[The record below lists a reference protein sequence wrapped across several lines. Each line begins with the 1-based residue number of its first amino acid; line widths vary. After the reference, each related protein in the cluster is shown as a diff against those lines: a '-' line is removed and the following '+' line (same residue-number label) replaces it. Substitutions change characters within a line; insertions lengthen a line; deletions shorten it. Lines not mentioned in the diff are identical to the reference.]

1 MHRYQSELAAAARNP
16 EAEAPKAPSMPLP
29 GKVKS
34 LGRVSNL
41 ERTLYTV
48 ASALH
53 IEGDWAALVRRFA
66 TRYLIQLQQRVH
78 EQEVGE
84 QVDKCVAVYKKHLRS
99 VENRDELRFQIGA
112 AELSSPASPPPPD
125 SPAAAAASSSSA
137 AAAAA
142 DESAPAPRFMWQFSS
157 AVAAA
162 ACVRKVMG
170 SKHLPYD
177 QANADHCVVKTFKP
191 NWAKKRPRPSVTKDG
206 QPSMQIKAA
215 RFAEIAGVAGRQ
227 VTACMQLF

>member
-1 MHRYQSELAAAARNP
+1 MHRYQFELAAAARNP

-29 GKVKS
+29 GKIKS

-41 ERTLYTV
+41 DRTLYTV

-66 TRYLIQLQQRVH
+66 TRYLIQLHQRVH

-84 QVDKCVAVYKKHLRS
+84 QVDKCVAVYKKHLRG

-125 SPAAAAASSSSA
+125 SPAA

-215 RFAEIAGVAGRQ
+215 RFAEIAGVAGRH